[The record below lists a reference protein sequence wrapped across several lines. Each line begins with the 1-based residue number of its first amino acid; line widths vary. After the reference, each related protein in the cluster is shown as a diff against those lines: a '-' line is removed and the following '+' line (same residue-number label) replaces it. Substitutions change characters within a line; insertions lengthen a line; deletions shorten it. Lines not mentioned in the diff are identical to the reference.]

1 MHKLTKSSKTANS
14 NKSSAIYH
22 KLINTQDRKYQKIIG
37 EVKRFI
43 RKNKK
48 IDHLTILNSLKIDY
62 DTLMRVL
69 NELKSKGNLK

>member
-1 MHKLTKSSKTANS
+1 MRKLTNHLELPIQTRV
-14 NKSSAIYH
+14 H
-22 KLINTQDRKYQKIIG
+22 QFMINTQDRKYQKIKG

-62 DTLMRVL
+62 DTLMRIL
-69 NELKSKGNLK
+69 DELKSKGNLN

>member
-1 MHKLTKSSKTANS
+1 
-14 NKSSAIYH
+14 
-22 KLINTQDRKYQKIIG
+22 LIDTQDRKYQKIKG

-62 DTLMRVL
+62 DTLMRIL
-69 NELKSKGNLK
+69 DELKSKGNLK

>member
-1 MHKLTKSSKTANS
+1 M
-14 NKSSAIYH
+14 
-22 KLINTQDRKYQKIIG
+22 INTQDRKYQKIKG

-62 DTLMRVL
+62 DTLMRIL
-69 NELKSKGNLK
+69 DELKSKGNLK

>member
-1 MHKLTKSSKTANS
+1 MRKLTNRPELPIQT
-14 NKSSAIYH
+14 SSAINY
-22 KLINTQDRKYQKIIG
+22 KLIYTQDREYQKIKG

-48 IDHLTILNSLKIDY
+48 IDHLTILNNLKIDY

-69 NELKSKGNLK
+69 DELKSKGNLK